1 MGRASDRAPAPGVY
15 HRPVQL
21 DRPARPFH
29 GGTVQGGSMRGS
41 QVSFG
46 TYRRVAAVSV
56 ALGVIGGMTA
66 GPALAAP
73 TPSPSAGVAYPPV
86 GISASAECKFPSNP
100 VPSMPW
106 SLQKVMLEQLWAA
119 PAPKQ
124 DAITG
129 KDVRVAVIDTG
140 VDAVNPQLIG
150 KVEDAGSSLQDKS
163 KNNETVP
170 GTGVTDQVGHGTKVA
185 GIIAARK
192 LPGIG
197 FSGLAPDATIIAF
210 RQNDSQG
217 NGDVTTLVTA
227 IRGALA
233 RKANVINISQDV
245 RATGKDG
252 DFPGRADLEAV
263 LKEAEAA
270 NVVVVASAGN
280 DGLEAET
287 YPASL
292 PTVLAVGASDRNNER
307 ASFSQ
312 YGEFVDVVAP
322 GVEMLSTVPTAGH
335 CVDNGTSFSTPYVAG
350 VAALLKQK
358 YPKWTAKQI
367 RIRIMQTAQRVERTR
382 NRFIGWG
389 VVDPVQAVT
398 SNAPAPPVDAEAPVD
413 DPPVNLA
420 GQVRLQAQPLGLA
433 ETQQDRDARTA
444 TYALGVGGLLV
455 GGLAGGS
462 VVLRDRR
469 RRVED

>member
-1 MGRASDRAPAPGVY
+1 
-15 HRPVQL
+15 
-21 DRPARPFH
+21 
-29 GGTVQGGSMRGS
+29 MRGS

-398 SNAPAPPVDAEAPVD
+398 SNAPAPPVDA
-413 DPPVNLA
+413 
-420 GQVRLQAQPLGLA
+420 
-433 ETQQDRDARTA
+433 
-444 TYALGVGGLLV
+444 
-455 GGLAGGS
+455 
-462 VVLRDRR
+462 
-469 RRVED
+469 